1 MLIVVSCTFK
11 LYEFCFIKCTP
22 LFCKFLLTDRFLHLV
37 FFRKY
42 FLELLNNLYFI
53 ILFYNDMNTIFIINT
68 IMENKK
74 NIRKG
79 LYFI

>member
-1 MLIVVSCTFK
+1 MLFVVSCTFK
-11 LYEFCFIKCTP
+11 LYEICFIKCTP
-22 LFCKFLLTDRFLHLV
+22 LFYKFSLTDRFLHLV

-42 FLELLNNLYFI
+42 FLELLNNLYFK
-53 ILFYNDMNTIFIINT
+53 ILFYNDMNTIIIINK
-68 IMENKK
+68 ILENEK